1 MFVGDIN
8 TCMDFFDQ
16 SFVRDPKES
25 EDEEPV
31 PPTP

>member
-1 MFVGDIN
+1 MYVGDIN

-16 SFVRDPKES
+16 SFVRDSKDS

-31 PPTP
+31 TPTP